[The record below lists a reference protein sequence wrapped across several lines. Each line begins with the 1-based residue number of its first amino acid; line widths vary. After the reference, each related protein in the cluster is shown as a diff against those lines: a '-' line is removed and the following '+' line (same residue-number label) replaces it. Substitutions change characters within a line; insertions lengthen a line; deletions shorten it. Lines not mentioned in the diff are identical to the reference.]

1 MIERVSIQTRNNILF
16 ISQIEKLKPLVPV
29 LLFLTPRLSFQIIS
43 LSRRLDSGEQI
54 KSHAASPKRNTRGDW
69 GETEKTVPIPVQFS
83 LVNGTGYQI
92 L

>member
-1 MIERVSIQTRNNILF
+1 MLF
-16 ISQIEKLKPLVPV
+16 ISQIDKLKPLVPV